1 MADSTV
7 ATKTVVALFQSMS
20 DAQRAVDKLERAGF
34 SRNDTSIVAGNEKG
48 EYQDYV
54 AGSGEV
60 GKGVAGGAGAGAA
73 IGGGLGLI
81 AGLTALAIPG
91 FGPVIA
97 AGPLVAALTG
107 AGIGAAAGGLIGG
120 LTQAGISQSDAE
132 YYSEG
137 VRRGGVLVI
146 VRSTDEQAN
155 RAVDIL
161 DDAGAE
167 DVDKK
172 SREWRTA
179 GWNPTHG
186 RDFGYIDREG
196 TSRKEP
202 IETTPQRSR
211 YYGYMHTD
219 VSGYRPFSDSTVDL
233 PGTGSEYDTDYRTHY
248 ETRYAARGFSYDNYA
263 PAYDLGRRYGQDE
276 QYRSRDWTDIEPDAR
291 RDWEARGRGAW
302 EDFKEAVR
310 YGWDR
315 VRGRR

>member
-7 ATKTVVALFQSMS
+7 VSKTVVALFESMA
-20 DAQRAVDKLERAGF
+20 DAQHAANQLERSGF
-34 SRNDTSIVAGNEKG
+34 RREDVSIVAGNAEG
-48 EYQDYV
+48 RYHDYV

-73 IGGGLGLI
+73 IGGGLGLL

-132 YYSEG
+132 YYAEG
-137 VRRGGVLVI
+137 VLRGGILVI
-146 VRSTDEQAN
+146 VRSSDESAN
-155 RAVDIL
+155 RAVEIL
-161 DDAGAE
+161 DDAGAA

-186 RDFGYIDREG
+186 REFGYIEEEEAVLGRDR
-196 TSRKEP
+196 T
-202 IETTPQRSR
+202 IDRSR
-211 YYGYMHTD
+211 HYGYTHTD
-219 VSGYRPFSDSTVDL
+219 VSGYRPFSDATVDV
-233 PGTGSEYDTDYRTHY
+233 PGIGSDYDTDYRAHY
-248 ETRYAARGFSYDNYA
+248 KSRYGDRGYGYDEYA
-263 PAYDLGRRYGQDE
+263 PAYSLGLRYAQEDRFRG
-276 QYRSRDWTDIEPDAR
+276 RDWTEVEADAR
-291 RDWEARGRGAW
+291 RDWESRGRGAW
-302 EDFKEAVR
+302 EDFKDAVR
-310 YGWDR
+310 YGWDK
-315 VRGRR
+315 VRGRT